1 MHHKNE
7 TLQQFWLKHAKGV
20 GVEQPSMPLLSQLV
34 TAWSE
39 PHRHYHSLRHLQEC
53 LQMLERWG
61 RDVTAKHEV
70 GMALWFHDA
79 VYAPEQED
87 NEDKSARW
95 AVKALKVVG
104 VADDKVRRIAKLIR
118 ATKHSAPSTKTRAA
132 RIDGLELILDIDL
145 AILGSDR
152 ARFEE
157 YERQVRREYAH
168 VPEEGFAQSRA
179 EFIEAMLGN
188 RPLYRTETA
197 RLELEARAREN
208 LLRSL
213 HALRPS

>member
-1 MHHKNE
+1 
-7 TLQQFWLKHAKGV
+7 
-20 GVEQPSMPLLSQLV
+20 V
-34 TAWSE
+34 TAWAE

-53 LQMLERWG
+53 LQMLEHWG
-61 RDVTAKHEV
+61 KDITVKHEV

-79 VYAPEQED
+79 VYVPQRED
-87 NEDKSARW
+87 NEEKSARW
-95 AVKALKVVG
+95 AVKALKAVG

-132 RIDGLELILDIDL
+132 RIDGLELMLDIDL

-168 VPEEGFAQSRA
+168 VPEEAFVQSRA
-179 EFIEAMLGN
+179 EIVEAMLGS

-213 HALRPS
+213 HALRQS